1 MTHRVALAKSNIGRI
16 GLRSLTAICLPTA
29 LILFALSAACGGS
42 DPGTGST
49 LSGSLE
55 IDGSSTVF
63 PISEAAAEEFQ
74 KVHSGVHVNVGV
86 SGTGGGFKRFVVGE
100 LDITDAS
107 RPIRQEEID
116 AAKENGVNFMG
127 LDVAIDG
134 LTVVV
139 HPRNDFIDCIT
150 VEELELIWSPGS
162 TIDRWNQVRPEW
174 PDKPLHLYGPDTD
187 SGTFDFFTE
196 IIVGQAQ
203 ASRPDY
209 FASAS
214 DNFLVQGVYGDRNSL
229 GYFGFAYY
237 IENVDKLRA
246 VAVDNGEGCVL
257 PTIETIR
264 ADLYQPLVRPLLLY
278 VNEASL
284 ARPEVLTFLEFYM
297 DEGTHLVE
305 EVGYVPLDD
314 AIYADNKAKLNGAG
328 PPSPTAAT
336 VEG

>member
-1 MTHRVALAKSNIGRI
+1 LTHRVASTTENIGRI
-16 GLRSLTAICLPTA
+16 GLPSVAAICLPAA
-29 LILFALSAACGGS
+29 LLLLAVAAACGSSDGS
-42 DPGTGST
+42 VST

-63 PISEAAAEEFQ
+63 PISEAAAEEFREVHP
-74 KVHSGVHVNVGV
+74 KVRVNVGA

-100 LDITDAS
+100 LDILDAS
-107 RPIRQEEID
+107 RPIKQAEID
-116 AAKENGVNFMG
+116 SATRNGVVYTA

-150 VEELELIWSPGS
+150 VEELELIWSPGP

-196 IIVGQAQ
+196 VIVGQAQ

-214 DNFLVQGVYGDRNSL
+214 DNFLVQGIYGDRNSL

-237 IENVDKLRA
+237 IANVDKLKA
-246 VAVDNGEGCVL
+246 VAVDNGEGCIL

-278 VNEASL
+278 VNNASL
-284 ARPEVLTFLEFYM
+284 SQPEVLTFLDFYM
-297 DEGTHLVE
+297 DEGSQLVE
-305 EVGYVPLDD
+305 EVGYIPLSD
-314 AIYADNKAKLNGAG
+314 AEYADNKALLA
-328 PPSPTAAT
+328 STASQT
-336 VEG
+336 LTTR